1 VRGLCDGASKQK
13 LAELNT
19 LSSPHLQIPSIP
31 ITPQMPVKHGRG
43 GGQDQS
49 SILAARLARMVENPN
64 PKLMDIQEQ
73 LALAARSIVP
83 PPMKKPRKVRFQNKI
98 PIVHFIQTI
107 ISFIYLL
114 NDIEKLIKIIKPLV
128 SESLQHLDSSEV

>member
-1 VRGLCDGASKQK
+1 
-13 LAELNT
+13 
-19 LSSPHLQIPSIP
+19 
-31 ITPQMPVKHGRG
+31 MPVKHGRG

>member
-1 VRGLCDGASKQK
+1 
-13 LAELNT
+13 
-19 LSSPHLQIPSIP
+19 
-31 ITPQMPVKHGRG
+31 MPVKHGRG

-98 PIVHFIQTI
+98 PIVHFIKPS
-107 ISFIYLL
+107 SFIYLL
-114 NDIEKLIKIIKPLV
+114 KDNEKTLKASCPLKYT
-128 SESLQHLDSSEV
+128 EL

>member
-1 VRGLCDGASKQK
+1 
-13 LAELNT
+13 
-19 LSSPHLQIPSIP
+19 
-31 ITPQMPVKHGRG
+31 MPVKHGR

-98 PIVHFIQTI
+98 PIVHFIKTS
-107 ISFIYLL
+107 SFIYLL
-114 NDIEKLIKIIKPLV
+114 KDNEKTLKASCPLKYT
-128 SESLQHLDSSEV
+128 EL